1 MKTQRK
7 KLVAWLFKITQHIY
21 TKYFKKNK
29 PWHIKKQ
36 QLLQFPKDTFGYHLG
51 LFLQHNGFELIPK
64 VERHDAYH
72 VMTGY
77 NTTEEDEIALQY
89 LCFGNGKRSI
99 YLFGVITIGS
109 LILPEYWKYYIKS
122 YRIGKNANVFYNLN
136 YKGLLNTSVSTLRSS
151 IFINLNY

>member
-1 MKTQRK
+1 MKTHRK
-7 KLVAWLFKITQHIY
+7 QLIAWLFKITQHIY

-89 LCFGNGKRSI
+89 LCFGNGKRTI

-122 YRIGKNANVFYNLN
+122 YRIGKNANAFYNLN